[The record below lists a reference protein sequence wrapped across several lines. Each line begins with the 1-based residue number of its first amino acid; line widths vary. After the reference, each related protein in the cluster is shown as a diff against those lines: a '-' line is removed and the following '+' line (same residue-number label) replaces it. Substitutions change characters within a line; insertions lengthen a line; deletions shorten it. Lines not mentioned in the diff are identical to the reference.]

1 MSDKPNIKEV
11 NVPPCQGEF
20 NKTLSQTELRPCSK
34 VKVMFNVKC
43 LKAVQ
48 GCFELLGLVK
58 VSF

>member
-34 VKVMFNVKC
+34 VKVM
-43 LKAVQ
+43 
-48 GCFELLGLVK
+48 
-58 VSF
+58 VSV

>member
-34 VKVMFNVKC
+34 VKVM
-43 LKAVQ
+43 
-48 GCFELLGLVK
+48 LVFK
-58 VSF
+58 SSAGMFRALRSA